1 MTSLRSVSA
10 LLLACVIPSLGCS
23 NTIAVRKPVTA
34 AEAQEVTSAVDGRD
48 VKVEVLTS
56 AAPNAGAEVQSGSLS
71 TRDDGSFTLRPPN
84 EAAIDIP
91 FERTRSVSFED
102 RGKGAGEGAL
112 VGFFPGLIGG
122 IAMGSAVE
130 ALSCSSCDGN
140 PCPPSSPCKNGGST
154 TLLLGL
160 GLGAVTALIGAG
172 IGALIGHR
180 TTFTF

>member
-1 MTSLRSVSA
+1 MTFLRSVSA
-10 LLLACVIPSLGCS
+10 LLLACLIPNVGCS

-34 AEAQEVTSAVDGRD
+34 AEAQEVTSAVDGRG
-48 VKVEVLTS
+48 VKVAVLTS
-56 AAPNAGAEVQSGSLS
+56 AAPNAGAEIRSGSLS
-71 TRDDGSFTLRPPN
+71 TRDDGSFALRAPN
-84 EAAIDIP
+84 DAAIEIP

-102 RGKGAGEGAL
+102 RGKGAAEGAA

-130 ALSCSSCDGN
+130 ALSCSSCDAN
-140 PCPPSSPCKNGGST
+140 PCPPSSACNRGGSIS
-154 TLLLGL
+154 LLFGL
-160 GLGAVTALIGAG
+160 GLGAVTALVGAG